1 MRTVRINDITIRE
14 CGNSGLN
21 LSFKEKVE
29 IAKLMDKVNYSVIS
43 LPALSGS
50 RGDELLVKTIAATM
64 KNSAVSL
71 TVGLD
76 RDSVKKAWECVSKA
90 KHPEL
95 CIAVPVS
102 AVQMEYICG
111 KKGPKILEMIS
122 DLVGYAASLCKDV
135 EFSACD
141 ATRADENFL
150 ADCIKAAVKAGAS
163 KINLCDT
170 AGIMLPEETTT
181 FIKNIFAAVPELS
194 GVSVAAEMSSTLD
207 MSTACAFAAATA
219 GVSEIKTT
227 VSGEGFP
234 QIENVVRLIDK
245 KGENFGISTEI
256 VKTELSRAVRNMR
269 KLSGQSEITSPS
281 LRTTISGDNDDP
293 VTFGAGDDINV
304 ITDACRKIGYDLS
317 EEDAANVYE
326 AFMRVATKK
335 SVTGKEL
342 EVIIANSALQVPA
355 TYKLVSYVTNSGNI
369 IQATANIKVLKG
381 EEELTGVSVGD
392 GPIDASF
399 KAIEQILGHHYEL
412 DDFQIQ
418 SVTEGREAMGQAI
431 VKLRANGT
439 LYSGSG
445 ISTDIIGASV
455 RAFINA
461 INKIVY
467 TEE

>member
-50 RGDELLVKTIAATM
+50 RGDELLVKTIAATV

-71 TVGLD
+71 TVGPD
-76 RDSVKKAWECVSKA
+76 TDSVRKAWECVSKA

-95 CIAVPVS
+95 CVAVPVS

-122 DLVGYAASLCKDV
+122 ELVSCAASLCKDV

-141 ATRADENFL
+141 ATRADEAFL
-150 ADCIKAAVKAGAS
+150 ADCIKAAIKAGAS

-181 FIKNIFAAVPELS
+181 FIKTIFAAVPELS

-256 VKTELSRAVRNMR
+256 VKTELSR
-269 KLSGQSEITSPS
+269 
-281 LRTTISGDNDDP
+281 
-293 VTFGAGDDINV
+293 
-304 ITDACRKIGYDLS
+304 
-317 EEDAANVYE
+317 
-326 AFMRVATKK
+326 
-335 SVTGKEL
+335 
-342 EVIIANSALQVPA
+342 
-355 TYKLVSYVTNSGNI
+355 
-369 IQATANIKVLKG
+369 
-381 EEELTGVSVGD
+381 
-392 GPIDASF
+392 
-399 KAIEQILGHHYEL
+399 
-412 DDFQIQ
+412 
-418 SVTEGREAMGQAI
+418 
-431 VKLRANGT
+431 
-439 LYSGSG
+439 
-445 ISTDIIGASV
+445 
-455 RAFINA
+455 
-461 INKIVY
+461 
-467 TEE
+467 